1 MTAEL
6 APTGERPILS
16 VRGLRKVFKGSGRTR
31 IVAVDDVSF
40 DVLSGRTT
48 ALVGESGSGKSTLSR
63 LIMGLHRPDGGTVE
77 LDGVPLH
84 ALRGRRLRRQRRT
97 HQMVFQNPLLS
108 FDPVYTIGT
117 SIWEVMRLA
126 APRAAER
133 EDRIAE
139 LLTSVG
145 LTPAFADYTPR
156 RVSGGELQ
164 RAAIARAMSADPK
177 VLVLDEP
184 TSALDV
190 SIQAQVLDLLVTL
203 QRERGT
209 AYLMSTHDLPMVRRI
224 SHDVIVLYR
233 GRIVER
239 AATGDLFAAPRH
251 PYTISLLTA
260 RSGPEAVAAAR
271 LPAVADGDPC
281 PLTGGPC
288 PEPLHVVEAGPG
300 HLVQC
305 WRDYQGPGLELPG
318 RAVTTEEE
326 P

>member
-1 MTAEL
+1 MNAEL
-6 APTGERPILS
+6 TPSGERPILS
-16 VRGLRKVFKGSGRTR
+16 VRGLHKEFKGSGRKR
-31 IVAVDDVSF
+31 IVAVEDVSF
-40 DVLSGRTT
+40 DVSAGRTT

-63 LIMGLHRPDGGTVE
+63 LIMGLHRPDSGTVE

-84 ALRGRRLRRQRRT
+84 TLRGRRLRRERST

-126 APRAAER
+126 PPQSAER
-133 EDRIAE
+133 KTRIGE

-145 LTPAFADYTPR
+145 LTSTFADYTPR

-224 SHDVIVLYR
+224 SHDVIVLFR
-233 GRIVER
+233 GRVVER
-239 AATGDLFAAPRH
+239 STTADLFAAPRH
-251 PYTISLLTA
+251 PYTISLLA
-260 RSGPEAVAAAR
+260 AKSGPEAVAAAR
-271 LPAVADGDPC
+271 LPAVGDGDPC
-281 PLTGGPC
+281 PLTNGQC
-288 PEPLHVVEAGPG
+288 PEPHHVIETSPG

-305 WRDYQGPGLELPG
+305 WRGYEGPGIEADV
-318 RAVTTEEE
+318 AVSVEEE